1 MKNFVT
7 GILLTFSSLSFAGA
21 AAKLTHLGF
30 SADGKNYAFM
40 ESGIQ
45 DGSGFA
51 YANVRLLDVVK
62 NAYVGAAV
70 RVVDENDED
79 RVSPLPLIEARAL
92 KASDAARRNARILAT
107 NFNVLVS
114 RKVTDMDTRALANA
128 TFSLTPIIPG
138 LGSEQYQVR
147 LTKSAAKVPANM
159 NWCDE
164 GLMLKLEL
172 VNLQNGK
179 IKVMQQDRT
188 MPASR
193 GCVMNYEIEDVVV
206 NNAEFP
212 NRPNVVVMLRVY
224 SLGFEGADVRYMA
237 ISGTLN

>member
-1 MKNFVT
+1 MKNLVT
-7 GILLTFSSLSFAGA
+7 GILLTFSSLSFAGD

-92 KASDAARRNARILAT
+92 KASEAARRNARILAT